1 MRTHGHTYFVNLT
14 IVGDTLDHNGFLIN
28 FSELKRLVHDQ
39 FDHYLLN
46 DLPQFRDKSP
56 STEIVAQTI
65 LKSYKLILTSMT
77 INLNVYKCIY
87 VKHHQVMLSI
97 VQRRLNNAFKNTSFR
112 NFWSYYSRRRTSYRT
127 KTMFVRTAG
136 CDYRCSWCDSAFTW
150 DGSAK
155 DDIELL
161 TAQDIYD
168 RLKEIGGNQF
178 DHVTISG
185 GNPALIKGI
194 QDLVDLFEEK
204 IFLRH

>member
-1 MRTHGHTYFVNLT
+1 MIQQVYPTVNHPYTFELNKDFNFSAAHFIPSEDAGKCMRTHGHTYFVNLT

-46 DLPQFRDKSP
+46 DLPQFKDKSP

-97 VQRRLNNAFKNTSFR
+97 VQRRINNAFKNTSFR
-112 NFWSYYSRRRTSYRT
+112 NFGPTIQGEGRVIGR
-127 KTMFVRTAG
+127 KQ
-136 CDYRCSWCDSAFTW
+136 CLSAQR
-150 DGSAK
+150 DAIIVVVGA
-155 DDIELL
+155 IPPLRGMV
-161 TAQDIYD
+161 A
-168 RLKEIGGNQF
+168 LKMI
-178 DHVTISG
+178 
-185 GNPALIKGI
+185 
-194 QDLVDLFEEK
+194 
-204 IFLRH
+204 